1 MCQNMA
7 KYKKEERDG
16 MHEIKCPKCGEIF
29 QVDETGY
36 QHILQQVRDKEFEKR
51 LTKELERREKEL
63 RDKQEQELQLLR
75 TQSEKQTAEEMRNK
89 DKLIDQR
96 DRIIRDL
103 EAKLNTAET
112 EKQLAITQAVDK
124 QKEEL
129 STKNE
134 EITRLKGEL
143 KNKETESRL
152 NTESIQKTYE
162 EKLRNKDDE
171 IARIKEY
178 KAKQSTK
185 MVGESLEQY
194 CSDEFNKIRMYAF
207 PNAYFEKDNDAKKGS
222 KGDFIYREQNEDG
235 LEFLSIMFEMKNEVE
250 ETATKHKNEEFF
262 KKLDKDRKEKNCE
275 YAVLVS
281 MLESDSEL
289 YNTGIVDV
297 SHKYEKMYVVRPQN
311 FIAIIGILRNAAKN
325 SLQYRQ
331 ELQLVQNQ
339 QLDVQNFEK
348 NMKDFK
354 DAFNRNYRL
363 ASDRFTDAIKEI
375 DKSIDHLQKI
385 KEALQGSERN
395 LRLAD
400 DKLQDLSIKKLTKNA
415 PSVRAMF
422 EEVKVEDDVL

>member
-1 MCQNMA
+1 
-7 KYKKEERDG
+7 

-36 QHILQQVRDKEFEKR
+36 QHILQQVRDKEFEKK
-51 LTKELERREKEL
+51 LNKELERREKEL
-63 RDKQEQELQLLR
+63 ESKHEQQLRLLRSENEKQTVEEIRNKDKQISERDQKIQELQLKLDA
-75 TQSEKQTAEEMRNK
+75 TGSEKELAVSNAVKKQ
-89 DKLIDQR
+89 
-96 DRIIRDL
+96 
-103 EAKLNTAET
+103 
-112 EKQLAITQAVDK
+112 EK
-124 QKEEL
+124 EL
-129 STKNE
+129 SAKNE
-134 EITRLKGEL
+134 EITRLKGEI

-152 NTESIQKTYE
+152 STESLQKTYE

-222 KGDFIYREQNEDG
+222 KGDFIYREKNEDG
-235 LEFLSIMFEMKNEVE
+235 LELLSIMFEMKNEVE
-250 ETATKHKNEEFF
+250 GTATKHKNEDFF

-281 MLESDSEL
+281 TLESDSEW

-297 SHKYEKMYVVRPQN
+297 SYKYEKMYVVRPQN

-363 ASDRFTDAIKEI
+363 ASDKFTDAINEI
-375 DKSIDHLQKI
+375 DKSISHLQKI

-422 EEVKVEDDVL
+422 DEVKAEDEIL

>member
-1 MCQNMA
+1 
-7 KYKKEERDG
+7 

-36 QHILQQVRDKEFEKR
+36 QHILQQVRDKEFEKK
-51 LTKELERREKEL
+51 LNKELERREKEL
-63 RDKQEQELQLLR
+63 EGKHEQQLRLLR
-75 TQSEKQTAEEMRNK
+75 SENEKQTAEEIRNK
-89 DKLIDQR
+89 DKQISERDQK
-96 DRIIRDL
+96 IQEL
-103 EAKLNTAET
+103 QLKLDATGS
-112 EKQLAITQAVDK
+112 EKELAVSNAVKK
-124 QKEEL
+124 QEKEL
-129 STKNE
+129 SAKNE
-134 EITRLKGEL
+134 EITRLKGEI

-152 NTESIQKTYE
+152 STESLQKNYE

-222 KGDFIYREQNEDG
+222 KGDFIYREKNEDG
-235 LEFLSIMFEMKNEVE
+235 LELLSIMFEMKNEAE
-250 ETATKHKNEEFF
+250 GTATKHKNEDFF

-281 MLESDSEL
+281 TLESDSEW

-297 SHKYEKMYVVRPQN
+297 SYKYEKMYVVRPQN

-363 ASDRFTDAIKEI
+363 ASDKFTDAINEI
-375 DKSIDHLQKI
+375 DKSISHLQKI

-422 EEVKVEDDVL
+422 DEVKAEDEIL